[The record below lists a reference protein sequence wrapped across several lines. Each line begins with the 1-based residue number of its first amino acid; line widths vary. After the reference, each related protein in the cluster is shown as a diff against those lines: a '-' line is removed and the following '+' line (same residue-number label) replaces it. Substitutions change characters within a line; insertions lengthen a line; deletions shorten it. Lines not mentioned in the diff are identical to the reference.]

1 MEKTKMILAGLVALV
16 LISTTSLQ
24 AQEEAK
30 PSKFNIGTDFY
41 TNYIFRGT
49 KFGQG
54 PSLQPSVKYINGG
67 FTAGV
72 WGAFDASG
80 YAEVDPYISYAFP
93 FGLSLG
99 LTDYYYPGLLVFNTT
114 DTIGS
119 HALEINGGF
128 SKGGLTLSAN
138 YIINQAGGAGS
149 VGGDMYYQAG
159 YAFTYFSLFVGA
171 GDGWHTQD
179 GKFDLCN
186 VGFATTKE
194 IKLTEKFSIPVTGQ
208 VILNPDREQLYL
220 VVGFTF

>member
-24 AQEEAK
+24 AQEEAS

-49 KFGQG
+49 KFGKG

-80 YAEVDPYISYAFP
+80 YAEVDPFISYAFP

-99 LTDYYYPGLLVFNTT
+99 ITDYYYPGLMLFETSDTT
-114 DTIGS
+114 GS
-119 HALEINGGF
+119 HALELNGGF
-128 SKGGLTLSAN
+128 TTGGLSLSAN
-138 YIINQAGGAGS
+138 YILNQAGGAGS

-159 YAFTYFSLFVGA
+159 YAFTHFNVFVGA
-171 GDGWHTQD
+171 GDGWHTKD

-186 VGFATTKE
+186 IGFGTTKT
-194 IKLTEKFSIPVTGQ
+194 INLTEKFSIPVTGQ